1 MIILITGNM
10 GTGKTSYVIDAIA
23 NNKDKLGQ
31 MPVRIDGKE
40 EWKYP
45 DYNYENESD
54 EDDETAAKASEYEW
68 IKRPYYI

>member
-31 MPVRIDGKE
+31 MPV
-40 EWKYP
+40 
-45 DYNYENESD
+45 
-54 EDDETAAKASEYEW
+54 
-68 IKRPYYI
+68 